1 MEKPPI
7 PQEDTASATSTS
19 HERPIRHSSPAPPND
34 SPNGSPLRSA
44 AREGRRGRFATV
56 KLRERKKD
64 ATRHALLAAANKR
77 FHQAG
82 YDATTIDEVCHD
94 IGVSRRTFFRYFP
107 DKESLAFPHRRERLE
122 RFVELLA
129 SAPANEGPVGGL
141 RRISQMF
148 AKEYMQN
155 RDRLVAQQRLVQTA
169 PALLARENE
178 IDRDWENGM
187 AQAFRTRAGGGPEAE
202 LRARVLAGA
211 AIGVIRAT
219 MRHWFASG
227 GKADLARLGDEA
239 LDCLERGF
247 LPK

>member
-1 MEKPPI
+1 MKKPSMP
-7 PQEDTASATSTS
+7 
-19 HERPIRHSSPAPPND
+19 
-34 SPNGSPLRSA
+34 
-44 AREGRRGRFATV
+44 V
-56 KLRERKKD
+56 RERKKE
-64 ATRHALLAAANKR
+64 ATRRALLAAANTR

-82 YDATTIDEVCHD
+82 YEATTIDEVCQD
-94 IGVSRRTFFRYFP
+94 IGVSRRTFFRYFH
-107 DKESLAFPHRRERLE
+107 DKESLAFPNRRERLL
-122 RFVELLA
+122 RFVELLG
-129 SAPANEGPVGGL
+129 SAPVDESPVAGL

-148 AKEYMQN
+148 AKEYTQN
-155 RDRLVAQQRLVQTA
+155 RDVLLAQQKLVQTA

-187 AQAFRTRAGGGPEAE
+187 AHAFRARAGGGPEAE

-227 GKADLARLGDEA
+227 GTADLARLGNEA

-247 LPK
+247 QERR

>member
-1 MEKPPI
+1 MPSVTSV
-7 PQEDTASATSTS
+7 ED
-19 HERPIRHSSPAPPND
+19 E
-34 SPNGSPLRSA
+34 SPLRHDLPHSTTGGGGDSLLSLNA
-44 AREGRRGRFATV
+44 GEGRRGRFATV
-56 KLRERKKD
+56 KLRERKKN
-64 ATRHALLAAANKR
+64 ATRQALLTAGNRR

-82 YDATTIDEVCHD
+82 FEATTIDEVCQD
-94 IGVSRRTFFRYFP
+94 IGVSRRTFFRYFA

-122 RFVELLA
+122 RFVELL
-129 SAPANEGPVGGL
+129 SCAPASESPVGGL

-148 AKEYMQN
+148 AKEYTQN
-155 RDRLVAQQRLVQTA
+155 RDALVAQQRLVQTA

-187 AQAFRTRAGGGPEAE
+187 AQAFRARAGGGVEAE

-227 GKADLARLGDEA
+227 GKADLAQLGDEA

>member
-1 MEKPPI
+1 M
-7 PQEDTASATSTS
+7 AT
-19 HERPIRHSSPAPPND
+19 R
-34 SPNGSPLRSA
+34 
-44 AREGRRGRFATV
+44 
-56 KLRERKKD
+56 LRERKKE
-64 ATRHALLAAANKR
+64 ATRRALLAAANIR
-77 FHQAG
+77 FHLAG
-82 YDATTIDEVCHD
+82 FEATTIDEVCQD

-122 RFVELLA
+122 RFVSLLENSPA
-129 SAPANEGPVGGL
+129 SESPVSGL
-141 RRISQMF
+141 RRIAQMF
-148 AKEYMQN
+148 AKEYTQN
-155 RDRLVAQQRLVQTA
+155 RDALVAQQRLVQTA

-187 AQAFRTRAGGGPEAE
+187 AQAFRNRAGGGADGE

-247 LPK
+247 LSK